1 MPGGQITYI
10 QLLVSGRRKKL
21 HTHTHAHTRTRAH
34 AHTHARTH
42 THTHTHTHARLHTQV
57 LVFNCLATAVK
68 QERDKKIKSM
78 EMYADR
84 LLDNGGTYTST
95 NQSECYL

>member
-21 HTHTHAHTRTRAH
+21 HTHTHAHAHTRTRA
-34 AHTHARTH
+34 
-42 THTHTHTHARLHTQV
+42 HTHTHTHARLHTQV